1 MFNQFKTKIIYV
13 KIKVNQMSFNLVN
26 TNEKI
31 LLNSKED
38 FGNHR
43 LLISKFSV
51 AENLMHEGF
60 NTLGK
65 TLFFAPHVIVHPLEN
80 IDDKLSEVETK
91 VFEECALSA
100 GAKSV
105 IIHSGKIL
113 TDKEILEKYPSSQ
126 RRN

>member
-51 AENLMHEGF
+51 AENLMYEGF

-65 TLFFAPHVIVHPLEN
+65 TLFLPHMLLFTHLKILMIN
-80 IDDKLSEVETK
+80 YLKLK
-91 VFEECALSA
+91 QKFL
-100 GAKSV
+100 KSV
-105 IIHSGKIL
+105 L
-113 TDKEILEKYPSSQ
+113 
-126 RRN
+126 